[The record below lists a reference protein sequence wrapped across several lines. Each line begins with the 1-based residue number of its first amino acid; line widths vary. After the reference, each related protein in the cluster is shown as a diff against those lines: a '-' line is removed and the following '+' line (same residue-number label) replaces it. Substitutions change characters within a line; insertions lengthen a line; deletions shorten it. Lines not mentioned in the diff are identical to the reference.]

1 MRCERNGEGA
11 AKQLTKR
18 EAISKSEITQEYCIL
33 SGKKGK
39 NGNEEK
45 WKLGEKKQTE
55 KQKIEEIVQVI
66 SSCCCYCI

>member
-33 SGKKGK
+33 SGKKDK
-39 NGNEEK
+39 DGNEEK
-45 WKLGEKKQTE
+45 IEK
-55 KQKIEEIVQVI
+55 IVQVI